1 MSVEQKAVFESLK
14 VFLAKKG
21 FISKEQS
28 ELAGFPPSVEL
39 AYKSYAENKC
49 GIPYPQP
56 LPNNQASIPVRILTD
71 EDWQFLDQYVE
82 EEAAEDTAE
91 IIDTIIETD
100 VDDESTDTD
109 DDSEDEE
116 DGDDDESDEGNESSE
131 DSESSNEE
139 GPSTGD
145 SNEEDKDKSAED
157 GSEVKNEE

>member
-21 FISKEQS
+21 LISKEQS
-28 ELAGFPPSVEL
+28 ETEGFPPSIEL

-56 LPNNQASIPVRILTD
+56 LPTNQASVPVQILTD

-82 EEAAEDTAE
+82 EQEAKDTAE
-91 IIDTIIETD
+91 IIDAIIETD
-100 VDDESTDTD
+100 VDDESRDTD
-109 DDSEDEE
+109 DSDDDDENDDDD
-116 DGDDDESDEGNESSE
+116 DGDDDGSNE

-139 GPSTGD
+139 GDSAGD
-145 SNEEDKDKSAED
+145 SDEGGSDESAED
-157 GSEVKNEE
+157 DLK

>member
-28 ELAGFPPSVEL
+28 EVAGFPPSVEL

-100 VDDESTDTD
+100 VDDDSTDTD
-109 DDSEDEE
+109 DGSEDE
-116 DGDDDESDEGNESSE
+116 DDDDESDKGDEPSK

-139 GPSTGD
+139 GDSAGD
-145 SNEEDKDKSAED
+145 SDGGDNDESAED
-157 GSEVKNEE
+157 DLK

>member
-14 VFLAKKG
+14 AFLAKKG

-28 ELAGFPPSVEL
+28 ETEGFPPSIEL

-56 LPNNQASIPVRILTD
+56 LPTNQASVPVQILTD

-82 EEAAEDTAE
+82 EQEVKDTAE
-91 IIDTIIETD
+91 IIDSIIETD
-100 VDDESTDTD
+100 VDDDSTDTD
-109 DDSEDEE
+109 DGSEDE
-116 DGDDDESDEGNESSE
+116 DDDDESDKGDEPSK

-139 GPSTGD
+139 GSSTGD
-145 SNEEDKDKSAED
+145 SDEENESAED